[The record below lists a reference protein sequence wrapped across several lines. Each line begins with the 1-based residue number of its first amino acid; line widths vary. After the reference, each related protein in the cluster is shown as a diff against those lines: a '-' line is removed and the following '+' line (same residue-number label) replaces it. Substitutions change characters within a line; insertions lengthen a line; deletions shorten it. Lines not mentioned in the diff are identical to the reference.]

1 MRIFGKGDR
10 DEPNEIKRVEI
21 DERLDGYR
29 HAHWDPYGLLV
40 NDLRTSTL
48 EANASGYHLWDS
60 TERLQMLSTAAWMA
74 SCRQVIG
81 NSLLDYAQSLSS
93 NNQVPADLAEVVL
106 TNYEEAKRWLEFRE
120 GVASNFS
127 YELDSE
133 VDVRITWPQPDLN
146 TVISLELMNG
156 VRQVFGQLQYI
167 YHPAIDAV
175 VESAYR
181 KRAFEPYRQRL
192 TREMATLQSRV
203 TLIEQSWAEE
213 RINPNVEPGKTLY
226 VDMTRL
232 LEDFVLHGVHELV
245 PITQDKKY
253 LAAVRQHRIAPVD
266 DTPRQPFD
274 PTVVRPPQPR
284 RQPPSGR
291 PFVFPPITT
300 SRPQTPRP
308 FIFPALP
315 VQPGNKDQ
323 AAEKPFDPDTLTRED
338 SSPAGATHQP
348 ESPFDPSGFLPEQ
361 SVDKRPFDPKS
372 LNIDE

>member
-48 EANASGYHLWDS
+48 EANASGYHLSDS

-133 VDVRITWPQPDLN
+133 VDVRITWP
-146 TVISLELMNG
+146 
-156 VRQVFGQLQYI
+156 
-167 YHPAIDAV
+167 
-175 VESAYR
+175 
-181 KRAFEPYRQRL
+181 
-192 TREMATLQSRV
+192 
-203 TLIEQSWAEE
+203 
-213 RINPNVEPGKTLY
+213 
-226 VDMTRL
+226 
-232 LEDFVLHGVHELV
+232 
-245 PITQDKKY
+245 
-253 LAAVRQHRIAPVD
+253 
-266 DTPRQPFD
+266 
-274 PTVVRPPQPR
+274 
-284 RQPPSGR
+284 
-291 PFVFPPITT
+291 
-300 SRPQTPRP
+300 
-308 FIFPALP
+308 
-315 VQPGNKDQ
+315 
-323 AAEKPFDPDTLTRED
+323 
-338 SSPAGATHQP
+338 
-348 ESPFDPSGFLPEQ
+348 
-361 SVDKRPFDPKS
+361 
-372 LNIDE
+372 